1 MNQTMQPTRHA
12 PAPPY
17 DAPQGSRGSVAVELA
32 LVLPVLLLF
41 LFGIIEIAN
50 IMRIQFTLESAV
62 TAIAHDAAMH
72 YSTQSTV
79 QSYMDANNL
88 LPMVTQTTNE
98 EATPPVLSLTPSATS
113 TCKATPCTPFEVK
126 LTYKYKAL
134 TDLTKPFF
142 DNLVLS
148 ASVKKISEPW

>member
-1 MNQTMQPTRHA
+1 MSPTPEINA
-12 PAPPY
+12 PRTKAG
-17 DAPQGSRGSVAVELA
+17 QGTRGSTAVELA
-32 LVLPVLLLF
+32 LVLPALLLL

-62 TAIAHDAAMH
+62 TNIAHDAAMH
-72 YSTQSTV
+72 YTTTESA

-88 LPMVTQTTNE
+88 LPLVTQTTDE
-98 EATPPVLSLTPSATS
+98 DATPPVLSLTPPETT
-113 TCKATPCTPFEVK
+113 TCKTTPCAPFEVK

-142 DNLVLS
+142 DNLILS
-148 ASVKKISEPW
+148 ASAKKISEPW